1 LDEQLSQLRIQSLS
15 RNSCL
20 RRRLSVCA
28 VRQAVILLSL
38 TWAAILMRQF
48 VGREMAS
55 IPDYFL
61 SPQEY
66 LTLERKAEFKS
77 EYMDGVVYAM
87 AGAST
92 RHNLIVANL
101 IITLGAQLKGRPCRV
116 YPSDL
121 KVRVPNSK
129 RFFYPDVSVVCGD
142 DEFADAEQDVILNPT
157 LIVEVSSESTAA
169 FDRGK
174 KFLSYQQ
181 IGSLQ
186 EYLLV
191 SQDEILVEGYARQ
204 GNDTWLY
211 TKVTGLDG
219 KLILPSIESELALRD
234 VYDKV
239 T

>member
-1 LDEQLSQLRIQSLS
+1 
-15 RNSCL
+15 
-20 RRRLSVCA
+20 
-28 VRQAVILLSL
+28 
-38 TWAAILMRQF
+38 
-48 VGREMAS
+48 MAS
-55 IPDYFL
+55 VPNY
-61 SPQEY
+61 Y
-66 LTLERKAEFKS
+66 LTPEDYLALERKAEFKS
-77 EYMDGVVYAM
+77 EYMDGAVYAF
-87 AGAST
+87 AGGSP
-92 RHNLIVANL
+92 RHNLIVANV
-101 IITLGAQLKGRPCRV
+101 IITLGLQLRGRPCRV

-121 KVRVPNSK
+121 KVSVPNFK

-142 DEFADAEQDVILNPT
+142 DEVADDERDVLLNPK

-181 IGSLQ
+181 IESLR

-191 SQDEILVEGYARQ
+191 SQDEMLVEDYTRQ

-219 KLILPSIESELALRD
+219 SLSLPSIECTLSLKD
-234 VYDKV
+234 VYDKA

>member
-1 LDEQLSQLRIQSLS
+1 
-15 RNSCL
+15 
-20 RRRLSVCA
+20 
-28 VRQAVILLSL
+28 
-38 TWAAILMRQF
+38 
-48 VGREMAS
+48 
-55 IPDYFL
+55 
-61 SPQEY
+61 
-66 LTLERKAEFKS
+66 
-77 EYMDGVVYAM
+77 MDGVVFAL

-92 RHNLIVANL
+92 RHNLITANI
-101 IITLGAQLKGRPCRV
+101 IITLGGQLKGRPCRV

-142 DEFADAEQDVILNPT
+142 DEYADAEQDVILNPT
-157 LIVEVSSESTAA
+157 VIVEVSSETTAA

-204 GNDTWLY
+204 GSDTWLY
-211 TKVTGLDG
+211 TKVMGLDG
-219 KLILPSIESELALRD
+219 SFTLPSVSCELALND
-234 VYDKV
+234 IYDKA
-239 T
+239 TW

>member
-1 LDEQLSQLRIQSLS
+1 
-15 RNSCL
+15 
-20 RRRLSVCA
+20 
-28 VRQAVILLSL
+28 
-38 TWAAILMRQF
+38 
-48 VGREMAS
+48 MAS
-55 IPDYFL
+55 VPNYYL
-61 SPQEY
+61 TPEEY
-66 LTLERKAEFKS
+66 LVLERKAEFKS
-77 EYMDGVVYAM
+77 EYMDGVVYAF
-87 AGAST
+87 AGGNE
-92 RHNLIVANL
+92 RHNLITAN
-101 IITLGAQLKGRPCRV
+101 IITTLGTQLKGRPGKV

-121 KVRVPNSK
+121 KARLPNSK

-142 DEFADAEQDVILNPT
+142 DEFADEEQDVILNPT
-157 LIVEVSSESTAA
+157 LIVEVSSETTAA

-204 GNDTWLY
+204 GNDRWLY

-219 KLILPSIESELALRD
+219 SLTLPSVNCELALKD
-234 VYDKV
+234 VYDKA